1 MENETKK
8 LFLLKDANVSTALLK
23 LGIPTMV
30 GMLIAALYNVV
41 DTFFVA
47 KLGTSQMG
55 AVSIV
60 FPIGTIMTGIALLFG
75 SGASSYLA
83 RLLGNRQH
91 KEADSCASTALFTSV
106 CIGGICILFL
116 LLIMTPILKCLG
128 ATPTILP
135 YARQYG
141 YVFVF
146 SLLFNVFN
154 VTVNNIIT
162 AEGASRF
169 SMIAMFCGGMLNAG
183 LDPVMIYVLHMGV
196 MGAAAA
202 TLVAN
207 MVSTTLYVSYI
218 FGRKSVFHIS
228 LKKLSIDKKIY
239 MEIFK
244 VGLPILAFQILTSVA
259 VGITNFIAADY
270 GDSVVAAIGIEA
282 RVIALGTMAVFGF
295 LKGFQPFVGYNY
307 GAKNWTR
314 VEEAKKFALRL
325 TSCFCILVAAG
336 LIAFSSNIVELFNK
350 NDLIVMKVGKEALI
364 LNGIVFATLGFQLV
378 YGTFYLA
385 LGKSKQGGILSIC
398 RQGLFFI
405 PLVLILPQLFGVQ
418 GILFAQPIADIGNV
432 FLTGMF
438 AYGVNYRTEVN

>member
-1 MENETKK
+1 MEKETKK
-8 LFLLKDANVSTALLK
+8 LFLLKDAKVLTALLK

-30 GMLIAALYNVV
+30 GMLVAALYNVV
-41 DTFFVA
+41 DTYFVA
-47 KLGTSQMG
+47 PLGIAQMG

-60 FPIGTIMTGIALLFG
+60 FPLGTVMTGIALLFG

-83 RLLGNRQH
+83 RLIGDKQY
-91 KEADSCASTALFTSV
+91 KEADKCASTALISSLF
-106 CIGGICILFL
+106 IGGICVILIL
-116 LLIMTPILKCLG
+116 LFMTPILKSLG

-141 YVFVF
+141 TVFVI

-169 SMIAMFCGGMLNAG
+169 SMIAMFIGGILNAG
-183 LDPVMIYVLHMGV
+183 LDPLMIFGFHMGV

-202 TLVAN
+202 TLIAN
-207 MVSTTLYVSYI
+207 MVSTALYANFI
-218 FGRKSVFHIS
+218 FRRKSIFHIS
-228 LKKLSIDKKIY
+228 LKNIRFEKKIY

-244 VGLPILAFQILTSVA
+244 VGLPIMVFQILTSVA
-259 VGITNFIAADY
+259 VGVTNYIAAGY

-282 RVIALGTMAVFGF
+282 RVIALGTMAIFGF

-307 GAKNWTR
+307 GAQRWDR
-314 VEEAKKFALRL
+314 VEDAKKFALKL
-325 TSCFCILVAAG
+325 TSSFCLLVAVG
-336 LIAFSSNIVELFNK
+336 IVVFSSNIVGMFNK
-350 NDLIVMKVGKEALI
+350 SDALVMKVGQEALI
-364 LNGIVFATLGFQLV
+364 LNSIVFVTLGFQLV

-398 RQGLFFI
+398 RQGVFFI
-405 PLVLILPQLFGVQ
+405 PLIFILPRIFGVQ
-418 GILFAQPIADIGNV
+418 GVLFAQPIADIGNV

-438 AYGVNYRTEVN
+438 AYRINYRTEVN